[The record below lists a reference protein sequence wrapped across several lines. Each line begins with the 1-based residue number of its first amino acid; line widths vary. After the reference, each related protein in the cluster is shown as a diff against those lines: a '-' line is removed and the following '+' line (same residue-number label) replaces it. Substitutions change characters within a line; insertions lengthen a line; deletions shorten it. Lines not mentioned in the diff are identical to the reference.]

1 MALAGIRVI
10 ELAGLVPAP
19 LCGMILADFGAK
31 VVRIDKTKNA
41 SFTDTLARGKHSVA
55 LNLKRPEGVEVL
67 KQLCNQ
73 SDVLIEP
80 FRKGVMERLGLG
92 PEVLCGQNS
101 RLIYA
106 RLTGFGQSGPF
117 SKTAGHDINYISASG
132 LLSKFGRKEEKPYA
146 PLTVLADFAGGGV
159 LCALGIILALYE
171 RMQSGKGQIIDA
183 NMVEGAA
190 YCCSWLWKSQ
200 QLGLWDQQRGENL
213 LDSGAPFYETYK
225 TSDGKYMA
233 VGAIEPHF
241 YEQFLKGLGLDS
253 AKLAPQMSQSDW
265 PEMKRIFAEA
275 FAAKSREQ
283 WCKIFDGTDACV
295 TPVLSFE
302 EALNHPHNQERGSFV
317 TDENGQVPQTSPR
330 PAPVLSRTPA
340 TVNLG
345 RNPEVGEHTQLVLTE
360 YGFTKEQINMLLSA
374 EIIECRRSKSNL

>member
-31 VVRIDKTKNA
+31 VVRIDKPTNYPL
-41 SFTDTLARGKHSVA
+41 TDSLARGKHSVV

-106 RLTGFGQSGPF
+106 RLTGFGQSGPL
-117 SKTAGHDINYISASG
+117 SKTAGHDINYIAVSG

-146 PLTVLADFAGGGV
+146 PLTVAADFAGGGV
-159 LCALGIILALYE
+159 LCAMGIILALYE

-200 QLGLWDQQRGENL
+200 HLGLWDQQRGENL

-233 VGAIEPHF
+233 VGALEPHF

-253 AKLAPQMSQSDW
+253 ARLAPQMSQSDW

-275 FAAKSREQ
+275 FAAKSQEQ

-317 TDENGQVPQTSPR
+317 TDENGQVSPR
-330 PAPVLSRTPA
+330 PAPILSRTPA
-340 TVNLG
+340 TVSLG
-345 RNPEVGEHTQLVLTE
+345 RNPEVGEHTQLILTE

-374 EIIECRRSKSNL
+374 GIIECKSKSNL

>member
-1 MALAGIRVI
+1 MALAGIHVI
-10 ELAGLVPAP
+10 ELVGLVPAP

-31 VVRIDKTKNA
+31 VVHVDRIKSAPYTN
-41 SFTDTLARGKHSVA
+41 TLARGKRSVA
-55 LNLKRPEGVEVL
+55 LNLKRPEGAEVL
-67 KQLCNQ
+67 KRLCNQ
-73 SDVLIEP
+73 SDILIEP

-92 PEVLCGQNS
+92 PDVLCEQNP

-106 RLTGFGQSGPF
+106 RLTGFGQSGSF
-117 SKTAGHDINYISASG
+117 SKTAGHDINYIALSG
-132 LLSKFGRKEEKPYA
+132 LLSKFGRKGEKPYA
-146 PLTVLADFAGGGV
+146 PLNVVADFAGGGV
-159 LCALGIILALYE
+159 MCAMGIILALYE
-171 RMQSGKGQIIDA
+171 RMQSGKGQVIDA
-183 NMVEGAA
+183 SMVEGAA

-200 QLGLWDQQRGENL
+200 HIAFWDQQRGENL

-275 FAAKSREQ
+275 FATKSQEQ

-302 EALNHPHNQERGSFV
+302 EAANHPHNQERGSFV
-317 TDENGQVPQTSPR
+317 TDENGQVSPR

-374 EIIECRRSKSNL
+374 GVIECRGSKSNL